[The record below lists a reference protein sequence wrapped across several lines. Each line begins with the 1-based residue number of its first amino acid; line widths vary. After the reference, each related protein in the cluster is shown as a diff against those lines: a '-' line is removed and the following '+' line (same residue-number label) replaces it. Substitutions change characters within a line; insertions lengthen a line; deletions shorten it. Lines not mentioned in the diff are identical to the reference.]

1 MGRWRLLH
9 FSRFYLNFLNA
20 SKFRFLKTWVD
31 VVYVI
36 FFRFWTNTLL
46 ATLATL
52 IFKLILGFLKHRFIS
67 KKDLNILSWSWTGS
81 GPGVATLPAQ
91 LSVTSNTKCA
101 TATAQ
106 SKSFSRRRKTRLH
119 HHDHY
124 KDFSSRKMTSLN
136 NK

>member
-9 FSRFYLNFLNA
+9 FSRFYLNFKMLQSSDAENM
-20 SKFRFLKTWVD
+20 SRCRLC
-31 VVYVI
+31 YI
-36 FFRFWTNTLL
+36 FE
-46 ATLATL
+46 
-52 IFKLILGFLKHRFIS
+52 LILCSLRSQLWFLNWFWGFLKHRFIS